1 MGSYIIRLKKM
12 KRHWKRY
19 WRHCK
24 FESRRY
30 YKKWW
35 RSRIYRKRYIRLR
48 KWRRKT
54 YVFIHG

>member
-35 RSRIYRKRYIRLR
+35 RSRIYRKRYIRL
-48 KWRRKT
+48 
-54 YVFIHG
+54 